1 MDAGDPMRGP
11 QFFMENALVT
21 QLPPQL
27 RFFLRG
33 PRLPSGSTGSNIS
46 STSKPDPILL
56 TNLLL
61 VAFHG
66 VILKFEDKQRIL
78 NNLGATT

>member
-1 MDAGDPMRGP
+1 
-11 QFFMENALVT
+11 MENMLAT
-21 QLPPQL
+21 QLHSQL
-27 RFFLRG
+27 RFFLDTPG
-33 PRLPSGSTGSNIS
+33 CPQVFLHNIS

-66 VILKFEDKQRIL
+66 VILKFEDKQRMRHVKL
-78 NNLGATT
+78 LGATT